1 MDNDTPESPSHR
13 PRFLSNGVNLD
24 SYSDKSASALRAL
37 ARVRGSTALSSL
49 NNVTRSLSPSERLV
63 LYVLTILLAG
73 SAFVLLV
80 GANATISEEVPSQG
94 GTLVEGI
101 VGPAR
106 FINPVLTMA
115 QADGDIAALVF
126 SGLTRAMP
134 DGSVVPDLATS
145 YEISPDGTVYTF
157 HLREDARFHDG
168 KPVSAADVLFTV
180 REAQNPAIKSP
191 HRADWEGVSIS
202 SPDTHTIIFTL
213 PRPYAPFIQNTT
225 LGILPEHLWKDTSDD
240 EFPFNSL
247 NVHPVGS
254 GPFAVEGLSTDSTGA
269 AIRYDLERFDDFA
282 LGAPYL
288 SRITLLLY
296 PRKDA
301 LVEAFRDG
309 EVDAVAGLS
318 AEDVAAS
325 LRDDVRVISSPL
337 PRVFGVFFNQSH
349 APVLA
354 DSAART
360 ALDAAIDKERLV
372 SMVLKGF
379 GTPLDSPLSVVALS
393 DAPPREA
400 ASSTIS
406 TAYTQE
412 TIDPAREIL
421 ARGGCKYGDAAQ
433 SWSKGGRELSFTLS
447 AADSTELTATAD
459 AVATAWRQAG
469 IKAGVH
475 VHPLSELQTAVIRP
489 RSYDAILFGEVVGRE
504 LDLFAFWHSSQRND
518 PGLNLSLYANSR
530 ADTLL
535 SQARATTESG
545 ERSALYDQFAGIVRE
560 DMPAV
565 FLFAPDFLYIVPQD
579 LFGVS
584 LTTLTT
590 PGERFLGAYTWYT
603 DRERVWEIF
612 TD

>member
-1 MDNDTPESPSHR
+1 MCEARERRIMD
-13 PRFLSNGVNLD
+13 LD

-49 NNVTRSLSPSERLV
+49 NNVTRSLSPFERLV

-80 GANATISEEVPSQG
+80 GANATISKEVPSQG

-106 FINPVLTMA
+106 FINPVLTMS

-282 LGAPYL
+282 L
-288 SRITLLLY
+288 
-296 PRKDA
+296 
-301 LVEAFRDG
+301 
-309 EVDAVAGLS
+309 AGLS

-412 TIDPAREIL
+412 TIDRAREIL
-421 ARGGCKYGDAAQ
+421 ARGGWKYDEAAQ
-433 SWSKGGRELSFTLS
+433 SWTKGGRELSFTLS
-447 AADSTELTATAD
+447 TADSTELTATAD

-469 IKAGVH
+469 IKVGVQ
-475 VHPLSELQTAVIRP
+475 VYPLSELQTAVIRP

-518 PGLNLSLYANSR
+518 PGLNLSMYTNAR
-530 ADTLL
+530 ADSFLA
-535 SQARATTESG
+535 QARTTTNRK
-545 ERSALYDQFAGIVRE
+545 ERETLYRSFVEIIE
-560 DMPAV
+560 KEKPAV
-565 FLFAPDFLYIVPQD
+565 FLYAPQLIYVLPERILGAQ
-579 LFGVS
+579 FGVLATS
-584 LTTLTT
+584 A
-590 PGERFLGAYTWYT
+590 ERFLNVYEWYT
-603 DRERVWEIF
+603 STEKVWSIF
-612 TD
+612 TNVSE